1 MAVLDRV
8 KKIIIDQLGVDEEQ
22 VTPDASITD
31 DLGADSLDRVE
42 LVMAMEQEFNVEIS
56 DEDAEKIET
65 VKNSVDYIKSAIG
78 EE

>member
-1 MAVLDRV
+1 MSVLERL
-8 KKIIIDQLGVDEEQ
+8 KKIVIDQLGVDEEQ

-42 LVMAMEQEFNVEIS
+42 LVMAIEQEFNLEIS

-65 VKNSVDYIKSAIG
+65 IDDCVKYIQERVQ